1 MSETESNRFER
12 IDQRFETAFS
22 MRNAYGEY
30 RILTF
35 LRSFL
40 GVATRYAYHFLLL
53 LPLLGLSL
61 VGSSLVVG
69 VDPQSVLGTVV
80 EAGAGWLATVVS
92 DGVLLSV
99 ALTGLYS
106 LSLLKYRATDVEG
119 YIDEDNTPYYWEAWE
134 QGWWWVSYAVLPATY
149 LGIIYFESFFG
160 ILGEQWILAALVS
173 IGALAFAGLPVMF
186 VFSYRYMDYF
196 EHASV
201 TGYTVSLMVAPVVV
215 GMMYLSSMAVEHLTM
230 SSGAEAAFLFH
241 LAAMWWMAR
250 YVRVTVYE
258 DWAAFGILEQVSIS
272 PSVTVS
278 PMNGIVALAQIP
290 VWLST
295 CLYLMTSGLSVTL
308 LALSTAPAVVFVG
321 YLVVRALLNGSMKA
335 VAEGKESAPGMA
347 LHERKRDAGE
357 LDDEEVEII
366 KRCAH
371 EEFDPDWLDQY
382 GS

>member
-230 SSGAEAAFLFH
+230 SSGAEAAFP
-241 LAAMWWMAR
+241 
-250 YVRVTVYE
+250 
-258 DWAAFGILEQVSIS
+258 FGILEQVSIS